1 MESIDYNQWLGQK
14 QAEKCVENLNKH
26 GFKTLFF
33 SNLRQAR
40 THILKAISTY
50 NSFGFGGSDTTRQL
64 DIIESLKQQN
74 KVVYDHWENGLS
86 PEASLEIRRNQS
98 RCDCFFCSANA
109 ISMSGEIVNVDG
121 VGNRTN
127 AMTFGPRK
135 VMIIAGINKLTID
148 LHTAIQRVKN
158 VAGPMRAKSLDMQT
172 PCAETGICTDCNSPQ
187 RICRITTIL
196 HRKPMLTDITVI
208 IINETLG
215 F

>member
-1 MESIDYNQWLGQK
+1 LESIDYNQWLGQK

-158 VAGPMRAKSLDMQT
+158 IAGPMRAKSLDMQT